1 MPDQH
6 SAPALSHLYDPKV
19 LAKKHR
25 ISIDDAVKII
35 AVHGSDRKAIDK
47 AARRV
52 AA

>member
-1 MPDQH
+1 MDPQDA
-6 SAPALSHLYDPKV
+6 STSSESHDPKI

-25 ISIDDAVKII
+25 ISLEDAQKII
-35 AVHGSDRKAIDK
+35 SEHGHDRKAADK